1 MVTSKSMATVKA
13 SPASGSRIES
23 DGLIFPKRAPFWS
36 APLFFALFLSAT
48 VALQVAGGC
57 YRSEFDGYPD
67 ESAHYIT
74 GLMVH
79 DYLASGS
86 PVHPS
91 GQENPLRFAEN
102 FYVHYPK
109 VSIGHWPP
117 LFYLLQAAWMLVFSI
132 SRVSILALMAVTTAA
147 VAQAMF
153 LAARR
158 ESGVLLSA
166 ALGFLWISTPFV
178 QANTGMVMAESL
190 VALTA
195 LLAMLALG
203 RYLDRERPRDALW
216 FGVWTLLCILTK
228 GDGWALAV
236 AGPLALALSRKWHL
250 LRRGA
255 LYWAAAIVALA
266 IPWQLMT
273 LSMVEEG
280 WEDRPGILY
289 SLRALGSFF
298 ALLAGGVGWVAFA
311 LALLGAA
318 VLCVRPFVRGGA
330 VAGFWAAAAAIAASG
345 LLLHAA
351 VPAGIE
357 SRRLISILPEFLL
370 LAGGGIAWLS
380 RRTSF
385 RWAEYALTAA
395 MVCGFLFQSFSAP
408 WKDGNR
414 LSEAAAKILSLQPD
428 RGGVVFVSGSTSG
441 EGSFIAEVAMRE
453 RRPGHYV
460 LRGTKMLVKSGWA
473 GHDQKPV
480 FGGSRQV
487 AEMLDN
493 WGVNAIAIE
502 SGAGGDSLS
511 RSILLEAIAA
521 ARAKWVEV
529 PLSPAAEGRVR
540 LLVRN
545 GPRIAP
551 KGDFQLDL
559 THTLGRMLSE

>member
-1 MVTSKSMATVKA
+1 
-13 SPASGSRIES
+13 
-23 DGLIFPKRAPFWS
+23 
-36 APLFFALFLSAT
+36 
-48 VALQVAGGC
+48 
-57 YRSEFDGYPD
+57 
-67 ESAHYIT
+67 
-74 GLMVH
+74 
-79 DYLASGS
+79 
-86 PVHPS
+86 
-91 GQENPLRFAEN
+91 
-102 FYVHYPK
+102 
-109 VSIGHWPP
+109 
-117 LFYLLQAAWMLVFSI
+117 
-132 SRVSILALMAVTTAA
+132 
-147 VAQAMF
+147 
-153 LAARR
+153 
-158 ESGVLLSA
+158 
-166 ALGFLWISTPFV
+166 
-178 QANTGMVMAESL
+178 
-190 VALTA
+190 
-195 LLAMLALG
+195 
-203 RYLDRERPRDALW
+203 
-216 FGVWTLLCILTK
+216 
-228 GDGWALAV
+228 
-236 AGPLALALSRKWHL
+236 
-250 LRRGA
+250 
-255 LYWAAAIVALA
+255 
-266 IPWQLMT
+266 
-273 LSMVEEG
+273 
-280 WEDRPGILY
+280 
-289 SLRALGSFF
+289 
-298 ALLAGGVGWVAFA
+298 
-311 LALLGAA
+311 
-318 VLCVRPFVRGGA
+318 
-330 VAGFWAAAAAIAASG
+330 
-345 LLLHAA
+345 LLHAA

-357 SRRLISILPEFLL
+357 SRRLISMLPEFLL
-370 LAGGGIAWLS
+370 LAGGGVAWLS

-385 RWAEYALTAA
+385 RWAAYALTAA